1 MKFLITNDDGYQS
14 QGLATL
20 AAVLADFGEVTVVAP
35 MLDQSGKSQAVTL
48 DRPLSLYQASNGFYY
63 LNGTPADCVH
73 VALTNLLTSPP
84 DMIISGINHGAN
96 LGDDTLYSG
105 TVGAATEGFLR
116 NIPALAISL
125 CNKHSIHW
133 DTAAWGVR
141 QFLEQHGE
149 QLRQNP
155 LLLNINIPDLPIADV
170 KGMKTAHLG
179 RRGPALAA
187 TEIRSPSGQPLYWIG
202 GLGEANLEMGSDFL
216 AIKEGYIAITPLT
229 VDLTAHA
236 QLNQVQSWLTL

>member
-20 AAVLADFGEVTVVAP
+20 VAVLADFGEVTVVAP
-35 MLDQSGKSQAVTL
+35 MFDQSGKSQAITL
-48 DRPLSLYQASNGFYY
+48 GHPLSLHQASNGFYY
-63 LNGTPADCVH
+63 LNGTPADCVQ

-125 CNKHSIHW
+125 CNKHSLHW

-141 QFLEQHGE
+141 QILQQHGE

-155 LLLNINIPDLPIADV
+155 LLLNINIPDLPITDI
-170 KGMKTAHLG
+170 KGIKTAQLG
-179 RRGPALAA
+179 RRGPSLPA
-187 TEIRSPSGQPLYWIG
+187 TEIHSPSGQALYWIG
-202 GLGEANLEMGSDFL
+202 ALGVPNLDIDSDLL
-216 AIKEGYIAITPLT
+216 AIKEGYITITPLT
-229 VDLTAHA
+229 LDLTAHS
-236 QLNQVQSWLTL
+236 QLKQVQSWLTL